1 MEAILERQMQ
11 DTRRRILQLLKL
23 KGGMTADELSQAL
36 KITSMGVRRHLTTLE
51 RDGFI
56 KYQTVQRGMGRP
68 SYVYALTELGDEL
81 FPRTYPQLVNSLLDA
96 IKALDGE
103 EGLERIFEERTER
116 LEAQYRARLADKD
129 LEDQVKELAQIRTEE
144 GYMAD
149 WEKPNENTFILREHN
164 CAIFKIARQYR
175 QACSHEL
182 ELFRGVLK
190 EAEVTR
196 EKHLMK
202 GDLTCTYVIRR
213 KPSRKS
219 LLAAKGRQSLKSKAA

>member
-11 DTRRRILQLLKL
+11 DTRRKILRLLKL
-23 KGGMTADELSQAL
+23 KGPMTADELSRAL

-68 SYVYALTELGDEL
+68 SYVYALTEPGDEL

-96 IKALDGE
+96 IRALDGE
-103 EGLERIFEERTER
+103 DGLERIFKKRTEW
-116 LEAQYRARLADKD
+116 LETQYRARLADKN
-129 LEDQVKELAQIRTEE
+129 LENQVKELAQIRTEE

-149 WEKPNENTFILREHN
+149 WEKLDENTFILQEHN
-164 CAIFKIARQYR
+164 CAICQIARHCS
-175 QACSHEL
+175 QACSYEL
-182 ELFRGVLK
+182 ELFRKVLQ
-190 EAEVTR
+190 EAEVAR
-196 EKHLMK
+196 EKHIMK

-213 KPSRKS
+213 KPRARKRG
-219 LLAAKGRQSLKSKAA
+219 ASKRL